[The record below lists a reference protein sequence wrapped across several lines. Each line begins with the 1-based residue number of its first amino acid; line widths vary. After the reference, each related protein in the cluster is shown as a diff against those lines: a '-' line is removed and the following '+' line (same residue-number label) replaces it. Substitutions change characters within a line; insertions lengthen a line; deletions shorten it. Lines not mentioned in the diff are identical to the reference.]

1 MNNQTVI
8 VRIVA
13 VTDRIV
19 TVTVRIVTVTVR
31 IVAVTVRIVTVTD
44 RIVTVTVR
52 IVTVTDRIVAVTV
65 RIVAVTAANGPIVT
79 ILSVVIEGGAVYRQQ
94 QPLLPKG
101 VSVLATLQGKTQGIT
116 CKQSLLCSGQSKKR
130 ALQK

>member
-1 MNNQTVI
+1 MNNQTVA

-13 VTDRIV
+13 VTGRIV

-31 IVAVTVRIVTVTD
+31 IVAVTVRIV
-44 RIVTVTVR
+44 
-52 IVTVTDRIVAVTV
+52 
-65 RIVAVTAANGPIVT
+65 AVTAANGPFVT
-79 ILSVVIEGGAVYRQQ
+79 ILSVVIEGGAVYRQ

-116 CKQSLLCSGQSKKR
+116 CKQSLLGSGQSKKR